1 MSRLRQSRVL
11 MMVVRLREKRLV
23 RNQETISEW
32 EV

>member
-11 MMVVRLREKRLV
+11 MMVVRGREKRLV